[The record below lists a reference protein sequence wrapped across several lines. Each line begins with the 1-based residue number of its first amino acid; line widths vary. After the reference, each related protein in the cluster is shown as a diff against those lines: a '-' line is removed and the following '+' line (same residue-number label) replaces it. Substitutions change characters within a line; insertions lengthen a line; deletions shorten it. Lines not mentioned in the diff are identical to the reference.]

1 MDSHDPGL
9 EPSRRGLIHAGVAG
23 ATLTGL
29 GLASGTS
36 AHAASLRT
44 KPAPT
49 AAPAPAAPTR
59 TGGLT
64 FADGHGLTVRDATR
78 WDWERRLVYLR
89 LGTREVTG
97 WGGGGPGVNVLL
109 PAGYDDHPDRRY
121 PVVYLFHG
129 GGDEVDFRQ
138 WHEMTAPGSQRS
150 LLLDE
155 TADTEA
161 VYVMP
166 DISKGCWGL
175 DARHE
180 FFWLR
185 RNWETF
191 HLDQLVPWVD
201 ANFRTLGTPEG
212 RAVLGYSMGGFAAV
226 HHMAKRPELFAAV
239 SSYSGPSDVG
249 HHSLQTYMYC
259 SVVVDGLNPGAL
271 LGKPVRWDASMVPD
285 ERIHKIPPIVQ
296 GGDPA
301 VWDTE
306 NPRALL
312 DSYVGKRVAL
322 IAGDDTEDANEGP
335 VIIDQPQLADLLR
348 EHGVE
353 DVTQYQV
360 AGNHHRAVKTAFHE
374 DLPRVLEHLTP
385 AG

>member
-1 MDSHDPGL
+1 MDTSHEQGNS
-9 EPSRRGLIHAGVAG
+9 PSRRRLLG
-23 ATLTGL
+23 ATLTGAAMTGL
-29 GLASGTS
+29 GV
-36 AHAASLRT
+36 AAG
-44 KPAPT
+44 
-49 AAPAPAAPTR
+49 APAQAATR

-64 FADGHGLTVRDATR
+64 FSDGHGLTVRAAKR
-78 WDWERRLVYLR
+78 WEWEHRLVYLR

-109 PAGYDDHPDRRY
+109 PKNYDSDTDKRY

-129 GGDEVDFRQ
+129 GGDEADFRM
-138 WHEMTAPGSQRS
+138 WHTMTAKDSDRS
-150 LLLDE
+150 MLLDE

-161 VYVMP
+161 IYVMP
-166 DISKGCWGL
+166 DISHGCWGM
-175 DARHE
+175 DARYE
-180 FFWLR
+180 WVWLR
-185 RNWETF
+185 RNWQTF

-201 ANFRTLGTPEG
+201 ANLRTLGTPEG

-239 SSYSGPSDVG
+239 SSYSAPSDVG

-271 LGKPVRWDASMVPD
+271 LGPPVKWDASMVPD
-285 ERIHKIPPIVQ
+285 ERVHKVPPIIE

-306 NPRALL
+306 NPRAHL
-312 DSYVGKRVAL
+312 DSYLGKRVSL

-335 VIIDQPQLADLLR
+335 VIQDQPQFAELLR
-348 EHGVE
+348 GHGVE
-353 DVTQYQV
+353 DVTHYQV
-360 AGNHHRAVKTAFHE
+360 AGDHIHAVKTAFPQ
-374 DLPRVLEHLTP
+374 DLPKVLDHLTK